1 MVMNAGRVAVFDWC
15 ASAARHW
22 HPFEVTKWRQ
32 LASCCLSRRMP
43 EKVRVEVTRDD
54 LSGDR
59 LGRVAAPGR
68 GDTFLAKG
76 PDSGRWPTMLHGRLH
91 AGSGNRFPTDSGDG
105 LERRMTAVCSR
116 PTTGVAAIADPW
128 ISSRLLPPP
137 KTKGA
142 STYLVSSGEAEE
154 REFPR
159 RWMPCLPRPSRN
171 VIGQLGQEQFLVGIG
186 LGTAG

>member
-1 MVMNAGRVAVFDWC
+1 MIRRGLFFFRPMLSYPLALWAADEQRGRQPPVSAVNGRSVT
-15 ASAARHW
+15 ALGA
-22 HPFEVTKWRQ
+22 EVKSSFPPTCSPRGREVR
-32 LASCCLSRRMP
+32 LIACRSRRSVVGL
-43 EKVRVEVTRDD
+43 KY
-54 LSGDR
+54 
-59 LGRVAAPGR
+59 
-68 GDTFLAKG
+68 
-76 PDSGRWPTMLHGRLH
+76 

-128 ISSRLLPPP
+128 ISSRLLPP

-142 STYLVSSGEAEE
+142 STHPVSSGEAEE